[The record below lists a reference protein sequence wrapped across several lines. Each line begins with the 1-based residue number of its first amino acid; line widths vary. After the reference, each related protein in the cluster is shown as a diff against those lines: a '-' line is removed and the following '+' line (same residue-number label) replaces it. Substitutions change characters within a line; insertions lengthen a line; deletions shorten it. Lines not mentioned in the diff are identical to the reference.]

1 MKYKELTMT
10 KADLVK
16 IISENTGIIRK
27 DVAVVVDSLLK
38 SVKDSLIEGNHIE
51 IRGFGTFKLKTRKPR
66 VGRNPKTDQKVPVPQ
81 RTVPTFKF
89 SRDFKV
95 SVVNVKTGK

>member
-1 MKYKELTMT
+1 MT

-27 DVAVVVDSLLK
+27 DVGVVVDSLLQAI
-38 SVKDSLIEGNHIE
+38 KDSLVKGNHIE

-66 VGRNPKTDQKVPVPQ
+66 VGRNPKTDEKVPVPA

-89 SRDFKV
+89 SREFKT
-95 SVVNVKTGK
+95 SVVDVSAE

>member
-1 MKYKELTMT
+1 MT

-27 DVAVVVDSLLK
+27 DVGVVVDSLLQ
-38 SVKDSLIEGNHIE
+38 SIKDSLSDGNHIE

-66 VGRNPKTDQKVPVPQ
+66 VGRNPKTDEKVPVPA

-89 SRDFKV
+89 SREFKT
-95 SVVNVKTGK
+95 SVVDIKTK

>member
-1 MKYKELTMT
+1 MT

-38 SVKDSLIEGNHIE
+38 SIKDCLIDGNHIE

-66 VGRNPKTDQKVPVPQ
+66 MGRNPKTDQKVPVPK

-89 SRDFKV
+89 SRDFKM
-95 SVVNVKTGK
+95 SVINVKTGK

>member
-1 MKYKELTMT
+1 MT

-27 DVAVVVDSLLK
+27 DVAVVVDALLQ
-38 SVKDSLIEGNHIE
+38 SIKDSLAKGNHIE
-51 IRGFGTFKLKTRKPR
+51 VRGFGTFKLKTRKPR
-66 VGRNPKTDQKVPVPQ
+66 VGRNPKTDEKVPVPA

-89 SRDFKV
+89 SREFKT
-95 SVVNVKTGK
+95 SVVDLKLKK

>member
-1 MKYKELTMT
+1 MT

-27 DVAVVVDSLLK
+27 DVAVVVDALLK
-38 SVKDSLIEGNHIE
+38 SIKDSLVDGNHIE
-51 IRGFGTFKLKTRKPR
+51 IRGFGTFKLKSRKPR
-66 VGRNPKTDQKVPVPQ
+66 MGRNPKTDQKVPVPK

-89 SRDFKV
+89 SRDFKM
-95 SVVNVKTGK
+95 SVINVKTGK

>member
-1 MKYKELTMT
+1 MT

-38 SVKDSLIEGNHIE
+38 SVKDSLIDGNHIE

-89 SRDFKV
+89 SRDFKL
-95 SVVNVKTGK
+95 SVINVKTGK

>member
-1 MKYKELTMT
+1 MT

-27 DVAVVVDSLLK
+27 DVAVVVDSLLQ
-38 SVKDSLIEGNHIE
+38 SIKDSLGKSHHIE

-66 VGRNPKTDQKVPVPQ
+66 VGRNPKTDEKVPVPA

-89 SRDFKV
+89 SREFKS
-95 SVVNVKTGK
+95 SVVDIKTQK

>member
-1 MKYKELTMT
+1 MT

-38 SVKDSLIEGNHIE
+38 SIKDSLVESNHIE

-95 SVVNVKTGK
+95 SVVDVKTGK

>member
-1 MKYKELTMT
+1 MT

-38 SVKDSLIEGNHIE
+38 SIKDSLVEGNHIE
-51 IRGFGTFKLKTRKPR
+51 IRGFGTFKLKSRKPR
-66 VGRNPKTDQKVPVPQ
+66 MGRNPKTDQKVPVPK

-89 SRDFKV
+89 SRDFKM

>member
-1 MKYKELTMT
+1 MT

-27 DVAVVVDSLLK
+27 DVAVVVDSLL
-38 SVKDSLIEGNHIE
+38 STIKDCLIEGNHIE
-51 IRGFGTFKLKTRKPR
+51 IRGFGTFKLKSRKPR
-66 VGRNPKTDQKVPVPQ
+66 MGRNPKTDQKVPVPQ

-89 SRDFKV
+89 SREFKMAV
-95 SVVNVKTGK
+95 MNVKTQK

>member
-1 MKYKELTMT
+1 MT

-38 SVKDSLIEGNHIE
+38 SIKDSLMDGNHIE
-51 IRGFGTFKLKTRKPR
+51 IRGFGTFKLKSRKPR
-66 VGRNPKTDQKVPVPQ
+66 MGRNPKTDQKVPVPK

-89 SRDFKV
+89 SRDFKM
-95 SVVNVKTGK
+95 SVINVKTGK